1 VTFTTPA
8 FLLYFVVFLSV
19 YAWTPPR
26 SRKGVLLFA
35 SYVFYGAWSLW
46 FLLLLIGTTLF
57 DWQVGRL
64 LGRTDDAGRR
74 KRLIAASVVAN
85 LSVLGFFKYVN
96 FFVDSASGLLALAGV
111 QTDPQVLQI
120 VLPIGISFYTFQ
132 SMSYTIDVYRR
143 DLPPARTLVDFA
155 LYVTFFPQLV
165 AGPIERAT
173 HLIPQCERVGTEA
186 DPVRATGLTNRW
198 DAWGLIALGAFKKV
212 VIADNLAPLVE
223 LTYADP
229 ENTLGPAMWLGTYA
243 FAAQIYCDFSGYSD
257 IAVGIGRLLGF
268 DLMQNFRAPY
278 AADGPSDF
286 WRRWHIS
293 LSSWLR
299 DYLYIPL
306 GGNRSGEARA
316 RLNLVLTMLLG
327 GLWHGA
333 AWNYVLWGAYHG
345 LLLVV
350 FRPAF
355 LRAFAERLP
364 AQGAVRVLRRLAFF
378 HLTCLGWALFR
389 AESLSDCGAIFARLL
404 FLEGWSGGAFFDAV
418 RASGEGPKLA
428 LLTALI
434 VGLVVVHN
442 LRREDPSSAVRVVA
456 HWPLAVRVLC
466 VLLMLAACVAFAPEK
481 PPPFIYFQF

>member
-1 VTFTTPA
+1 MH
-8 FLLYFVVFLSV
+8 
-19 YAWTPPR
+19 
-26 SRKGVLLFA
+26 
-35 SYVFYGAWSLW
+35 
-46 FLLLLIGTTLF
+46 I
-57 DWQVGRL
+57 
-64 LGRTDDAGRR
+64 
-74 KRLIAASVVAN
+74 
-85 LSVLGFFKYVN
+85 
-96 FFVDSASGLLALAGV
+96 
-111 QTDPQVLQI
+111 
-120 VLPIGISFYTFQ
+120 
-132 SMSYTIDVYRR
+132 
-143 DLPPARTLVDFA
+143 
-155 LYVTFFPQLV
+155 
-165 AGPIERAT
+165 
-173 HLIPQCERVGTEA
+173 
-186 DPVRATGLTNRW
+186 
-198 DAWGLIALGAFKKV
+198 
-212 VIADNLAPLVE
+212 
-223 LTYADP
+223 
-229 ENTLGPAMWLGTYA
+229 
-243 FAAQIYCDFSGYSD
+243 IYS
-257 IAVGIGRLLGF
+257 
-268 DLMQNFRAPY
+268 
-278 AADGPSDF
+278 
-286 WRRWHIS
+286 
-293 LSSWLR
+293 
-299 DYLYIPL
+299 
-306 GGNRSGEARA
+306 
-316 RLNLVLTMLLG
+316 LNLMLTMVIG
-327 GLWHGA
+327 GFWHGA